1 MGRRIVAM
9 SDSAARRVE
18 HHPVDVAALNP
29 EDPTYVGNL
38 AVDGEAGRVLLPRAF
53 VEAHGL
59 AEDQVEA
66 YWVGDALILLPDR
79 HREAAAR
86 YLSEVLTADAYAED
100 VGPADADD
108 A

>member
-1 MGRRIVAM
+1 M
-9 SDSAARRVE
+9 SESAAD
-18 HHPVDVAALNP
+18 HAQHTPVDVGALSP
-29 EDPTYVGNL
+29 EAPTYLGNL
-38 AVDGEAGRVLLPRAF
+38 AVDGESGRVLLPREF
-53 VEAHGL
+53 SQAHGL

-100 VGPADADD
+100 AGPADAND